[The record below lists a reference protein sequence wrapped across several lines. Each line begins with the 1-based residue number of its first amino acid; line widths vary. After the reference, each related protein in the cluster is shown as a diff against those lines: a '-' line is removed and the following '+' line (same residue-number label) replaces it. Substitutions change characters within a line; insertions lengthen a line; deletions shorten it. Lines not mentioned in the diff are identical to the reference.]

1 LPWASSPDMY
11 GPYRL
16 NTQYQIPPTRG
27 RAGVV
32 LRSRRLEAVLRQ
44 LTAMWWSGP
53 VRSDPTPP
61 IPAPPGR
68 TPTHPSPKSPP
79 PPSSLQKRALTP
91 GTCCMACCPLALTG
105 SSLSRIGR
113 RDERWDSLDAP
124 RQNRTKWDAW
134 NPENTV
140 GGIRTRDH
148 RHKRAHRSTDQDR
161 TRNSTT
167 RPRAPA
173 ALAALGRLSAIY
185 VRQ

>member
-1 LPWASSPDMY
+1 MYRELDVPWVSSSSHIV
-11 GPYRL
+11 RCRHEVV
-16 NTQYQIPPTRG
+16 RG
-27 RAGVV
+27 
-32 LRSRRLEAVLRQ
+32 
-44 LTAMWWSGP
+44 SGP
-53 VRSDPTPP
+53 VRSDSRPPSPHSCPPPDAPPRTPP
-61 IPAPPGR
+61 PKAPPPLLPPKTR
-68 TPTHPSPKSPP
+68 THTGHLP
-79 PPSSLQKRALTP
+79 
-91 GTCCMACCPLALTG
+91 CMACCPLLTG
-105 SSLSRIGR
+105 SSLSWIGR

-124 RQNRTKWDAW
+124 RQNRTKWDAS
-134 NPENTV
+134 NHENTV